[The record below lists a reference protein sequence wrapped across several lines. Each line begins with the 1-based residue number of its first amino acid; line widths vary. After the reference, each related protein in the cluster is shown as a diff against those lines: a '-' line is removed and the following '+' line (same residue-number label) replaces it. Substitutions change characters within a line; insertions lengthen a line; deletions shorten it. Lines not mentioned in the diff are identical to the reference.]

1 MTLINCTP
9 HAIVLCGRPLLASGV
24 VSRVTEHASHI
35 DDLDW
40 LGGTVPLDA
49 VLYGE
54 VVDLPDPRPFTYY
67 IVSRPVAEA
76 VPHRLDVVFLTDFER
91 DAGGQVV
98 GARRLGRKRVG

>member
-1 MTLINCTP
+1 
-9 HAIVLCGRPLLASGV
+9 
-24 VSRVTEHASHI
+24 
-35 DDLDW
+35 
-40 LGGTVPLDA
+40 
-49 VLYGE
+49 